1 MAYSHSK
8 HWLRRTTISLL
19 QVICMVKDL
28 RRLEQPAA
36 HGGPSLA
43 GRGAA
48 PGRDPGPSS
57 AGDQRPS
64 AVNPGERRG
73 VRRWPNCATSG
84 CPCPRRR
91 RFTSLDLGVRHNAEL
106 NVGDLT
112 GLGHAERFAVLY
124 QFSETKCFNVS
135 FIV

>member
-1 MAYSHSK
+1 
-8 HWLRRTTISLL
+8 
-19 QVICMVKDL
+19 MVKDL

-91 RFTSLDLGVRHNAEL
+91 RFTKLRLGRA
-106 NVGDLT
+106 T
-112 GLGHAERFAVLY
+112 QRRAERRRPDRARARREVRGPLPVLRD
-124 QFSETKCFNVS
+124 KVL
-135 FIV
+135 